1 MINKHQQLPDAFSAL
16 IIGLVLALLLL
27 VVSLLVTGCFTITG
41 TSLTLSLINTGAP
54 STVIDTEGVSSTTTG
69 NSPDL
74 GLPGLSDAGIGSLS
88 EQIQREK
95 QRRIYEALNP
105 PDRAPRTSAVIE
117 KP

>member
-1 MINKHQQLPDAFSAL
+1 MKI
-16 IIGLVLALLLL
+16 
-27 VVSLLVTGCFTITG
+27 VSLLLIAMLTSGCFTITG

-54 STVIDTEGVSSTTTG
+54 STIIDTEGVSSTTSG

-74 GLPGLSDAGIGSLS
+74 GLPGLSDAGISSLS
-88 EQIQREK
+88 EQIQQEK
-95 QRRIYEALNP
+95 QRRIHEALNP